1 MGREDETTGS
11 THVSERVTASHT
23 TERPALNAL
32 VVGTVH
38 PFSPL
43 PPPCQVVNT
52 VHPFSPLPPPCQVVT
67 TVRPLLIQVDE
78 QGESVDV
85 SAGVLTV
92 DLLNYLAQYI
102 TK

>member
-43 PPPCQVVNT
+43 PPPCQVV
-52 VHPFSPLPPPCQVVT
+52 T

-85 SAGVLTV
+85 SAGVKTIE
-92 DLLNYLAQYI
+92 LLNYLAQYI